1 MDAHAWLLISCSAT
15 RMKPER
21 RQEVTCA
28 RSGGG
33 MRRRGVWVGMVVDE
47 SEERVCGVCVDG
59 GAQMDAAE
67 VREKE
72 MYVSE

>member
-1 MDAHAWLLISCSAT
+1 
-15 RMKPER
+15 
-21 RQEVTCA
+21 
-28 RSGGG
+28 